1 MKTCTLVIGFLLSAI
16 ASFATAP
23 EDYAPAN
30 TAPFTICLEAEN
42 ANSDAPVSSDPNASN
57 GLTRGARN
65 ASDYFVEYVTDVP
78 VSGKYRITFRY
89 YAEQNSLVNMSVNGT
104 APTQVELPASHS
116 WNIAWTEHTIEVYF
130 TAGNNRIRLKE
141 LPGYDVRH
149 DKTCWTEIPGT
160 GEPLTCDYKV
170 NPRAVG
176 NWPIYQPGQTVTLEA
191 RCTGADCG
199 TTSLAWIGNGI
210 NVAEATTSFSAPT
223 TPGDYIYTLFASKTG
238 CSSDTSVNVMIRVQT
253 TPAECDYVVGSI
265 VSDYTPACGQGMSV
279 SADCFGTGCAGL
291 TYKWNGPGLDATGS
305 TVNFYA
311 PTQNGTYTYTRTSSK
326 PGCADQT
333 SDFQLIITSCGD
345 GPYSICLESE
355 NALGSGPVTEDPNAS
370 GGKTKGGQDRQDYT
384 VYYQVPDVQAEGPHA
399 ITFRY
404 YAEANTAIE
413 VTINNEI
420 FPYKVEL
427 PASNSW
433 NIAWTERTIV
443 FALQKGLNFIEVKGL
458 PGYSPVRHDKIC
470 IEQMPGTPPACDFVV
485 VPHLS
490 TFTPQCGSQIT
501 LSSNCSGADC
511 GPVFYNWYG
520 PDGYARYTK
529 TIDVP
534 VPSANGTYYYT
545 LVAGKDG
552 CASRH
557 IPVWFTVNDCTPPSG
572 ETSACVEAEN
582 MASNGAGTSD
592 PNASNGQTRGSQN
605 NYDYYVD
612 YQLNDFA
619 AGTYAVRLR
628 YYAEAGAQ
636 VSVSVN
642 GNTAIAALQLP
653 PTHSWNIV
661 AREETFYVT
670 LAAGQNTI
678 RIQGLPGTAAR
689 QDRICVG
696 NSQNNARM
704 AVPEFLQTPNDT
716 PLLQAYPNPAS
727 GEFKAVFNLPVGK
740 PAAIRVTDVQGKIW
754 HSRDVTGKG
763 AHEERINLG
772 NAPAGIYLLQLKKP
786 DSMETKKILLTR

>member
-1 MKTCTLVIGFLLSAI
+1 MKTFTFVICILLSAI
-16 ASFATAP
+16 ASYATAAASGSP
-23 EDYAPAN
+23 
-30 TAPFTICLEAEN
+30 APFTVCLEAEKGN
-42 ANSDAPVSSDPNASN
+42 GDGPFSPDPNASN
-57 GLTRGARN
+57 GLTRGAQN
-65 ASDYFVEYVTDVP
+65 GPEYFVEYVTNVP
-78 VSGKYRITFRY
+78 STSKYKVTLRY
-89 YAEQNSLVNMSVNGT
+89 YAERNALVNVSVNGGK
-104 APTQVELPASHS
+104 PFQVELPASHS
-116 WNIAWTEHTIEVYF
+116 WNIAWTEHTIEVNLIGS
-130 TAGNNRIRLKE
+130 TNRIRIQE
-141 LPGYDVRH
+141 LPGYDVRQ
-149 DKTCWTEIPGT
+149 DKICWTEIPGT
-160 GEPLTCDYKV
+160 EWTITCDYQV
-170 NPRAVG
+170 NPWAVG
-176 NWPIYQPGQTVTLEA
+176 NPPSYQPGQTVTLDA
-191 RCTGADCG
+191 RCSGSDCDVA
-199 TTSLAWIGNGI
+199 SMAWIGNEMIFSGE
-210 NVAEATTSFSAPT
+210 VASFAAPA
-223 TPGDYIYTLFASKTG
+223 TPGDYTYTLFATRYG
-238 CSSDTSVNVMIRVQT
+238 CTTDTSVNLTIHVQNT
-253 TPAECDYVVGSI
+253 SAECDYVVGSI
-265 VSDYTPACGQGMSV
+265 LSDYTPACGQGMSV

-291 TYKWNGPGLDATGS
+291 TYKWNGPGLDAWGS

-333 SDFQLIITSCGD
+333 SDFQLTVTSCGD
-345 GPYSICLESE
+345 GPYSICLEAE
-355 NALGSGPVTEDPNAS
+355 NALGSGPITEDPNAS

-384 VYYQVPDVQAEGPHA
+384 VSYQVHDVQAEGPHA

-420 FPYKVEL
+420 FPYKIEL
-427 PASNSW
+427 PSSDSW
-433 NIAWTERTIV
+433 NIVWTERTVV
-443 FALQKGLNFIEVKGL
+443 FALQKGLNFIEVKGM

-470 IEQMPGTPPACDFVV
+470 IEQTPGTPPACDFVV

-534 VPSANGTYYYT
+534 VPAANGTYYYT
-545 LVAGKDG
+545 LVAGKEG

-557 IPVWFTVNDCTPPSG
+557 IPVSFTVNDCASPSG

-628 YYAEAGAQ
+628 YYAEASAQ

-642 GNTAIAALQLP
+642 GNIAIAALQLP
-653 PTHSWNIV
+653 PTYSWNIA
-661 AREETFYVT
+661 AREETFYIT
-670 LAAGQNTI
+670 LAEGQNTI
-678 RIQGLPGTAAR
+678 RIQGLPGAAAR

-696 NSQNNARM
+696 NSQNNARI
-704 AVPEFLQTPNDT
+704 AVPEFLQTQSDAS
-716 PLLQAYPNPAS
+716 LLQAYPNPAS
-727 GEFKAVFNLPVGK
+727 GEFKAVFNLPTGK
-740 PAAIRVTDVQGKIW
+740 PATVRVVDVQGKIW
-754 HSRDVTGKG
+754 HSRNVAGKG
-763 AHEERINLG
+763 THEERINLG
-772 NAPAGIYLLQLKKP
+772 NAPAGIYLLEVKKP
-786 DSMETKKILLTR
+786 DSVETKKILLTR